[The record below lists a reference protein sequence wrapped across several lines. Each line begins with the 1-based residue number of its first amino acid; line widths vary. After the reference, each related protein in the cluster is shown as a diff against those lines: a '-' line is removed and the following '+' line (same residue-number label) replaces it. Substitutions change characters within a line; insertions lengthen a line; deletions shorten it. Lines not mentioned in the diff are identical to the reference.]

1 MANPV
6 LPENL
11 MQSVMG
17 KLYNILVNGDKDVPK
32 SPDNFFSWCPVGI
45 PFVEADFDFLSQGL
59 RGVVKK
65 EQLDVITGD
74 GKKEG
79 DKEEEKPPVTPELL
93 SQLAADDTSRMY
105 LQAENFAR
113 LVDFIPDASG
123 FKDRTNLMTIKE
135 DQGTLSDV
143 YEFTLRFSQV
153 MESKLSDEIEAK
165 IKKFRDL
172 MVVEKVTKDLITDE
186 EVKTYPPS
194 PFVEAYNTKMYAYT
208 DAVIEYNAARVNA
221 LSATNSQAIHYW
233 AMNAPALRN
242 KVKGA
247 MNAWITTGYKSDYE
261 KIAAFIE
268 QVMARDMAMLK
279 ADYKDTL
286 EKARLT
292 GLASGSDFFFSSVV
306 PGNFAKAKS
315 WTGFTFS
322 SSDYV
327 SNSQSSYNAVKGGGS
342 FLGIFGGGA
351 SHSKSKYEGQIDTSN
366 FSLSFE
372 ITEVPIVR
380 PWFKP
385 HFLTSK
391 SWRFD
396 ENNPD
401 AKGNMLSDG
410 GAANGKAPKGLM
422 PAYPTSM
429 ICIRNLTLNFAESST
444 IYSWMNEQ
452 TKAGGWVTWGG
463 LMLGGGYTN
472 GSGSHKYENHQK
484 GQGLKVDGMQII
496 GFRCH
501 MLPKSPDPNPTIT
514 AWV

>member
-1 MANPV
+1 MANSV

-45 PFVEADFDFLSQGL
+45 PFVEGDFDFLSQGL

-65 EQLDVITGD
+65 NDLDVVTGD
-74 GKKEG
+74 EHKDDKKEAT
-79 DKEEEKPPVTPELL
+79 PVTAELL
-93 SQLAADDTSRMY
+93 AQLAADDTSRLY

-165 IKKFRDL
+165 IKKFREL
-172 MVVEKVTKDLITDE
+172 MVVETVAKDLVTDE

-247 MNAWITTGYKSDYE
+247 MNAWITTGYKTDYE

-279 ADYKDTL
+279 ADYKDAL

-292 GLASGSDFFFSSVV
+292 GLASGSDFFYSSVV

-315 WTGFTFS
+315 WTGFSFS

-327 SNSQSSYNAVKGGGS
+327 SNSQSSYNSVRGGGG
-342 FLGIFGGGA
+342 FLGIFGGTA
-351 SHSKSKYEGQIDTSN
+351 SHSSSSYSGQIDTSN
-366 FSLSFE
+366 FSLTFE
-372 ITEVPIVR
+372 VTEVPIVR

-396 ENNPD
+396 EGNPD
-401 AKGNMLSDG
+401 SKGNFLSDG

-429 ICIRNLTLNFAESST
+429 ICIRNLNLKFSESST
-444 IYSWMNEQ
+444 VFSWMQEQ
-452 TKAGGWVTWGG
+452 TNAGAYVHWGG
-463 LMLGGGYTN
+463 FMFGGNYSN
-472 GSGSHKYENHQK
+472 GSGNHKYENHQK
-484 GQGLKVDGMQII
+484 DQGLWVDGMQVI

-501 MLPKSPDPNPTIT
+501 MLPKSPDPNPVIT